1 MASANRT
8 TDHETIMKWV
18 EERGGWPAHVK
29 DSGQR
34 GDPGILRID
43 FEGYSGEGKLEPLD
57 WDSWFDA
64 FESNR
69 LAFIF
74 QDRTASGEQS
84 RFSKLVK
91 RAAEDEHP
99 QAKPH
104 QRGQR
109 RKGRTSPAEVDER
122 EHQAAHH

>member
-91 RAAEDEHP
+91 RTAEDEHP

-109 RKGRTSPAEVDER
+109 RKGRTSQAEVDER